1 MKNNIFFKNKRKRA
15 LFFANIILI
24 LFISF
29 HLVQMESTD
38 EELIT
43 FVLFLIGDL
52 ALLIYQIIE
61 IIKSSEL
68 PPPQ

>member
-1 MKNNIFFKNKRKRA
+1 MKNNTFFKNKRKRA

-29 HLVQMESTD
+29 HLIQMESTD

-43 FVLFLIGDL
+43 FVLFLIGDI
-52 ALLIYQIIE
+52 ALLIYQIVE
-61 IIKSSEL
+61 IIRSNKKDTE
-68 PPPQ
+68 

>member
-1 MKNNIFFKNKRKRA
+1 MKNNTFFKNKRKRA

-38 EELIT
+38 EELMT

-61 IIKSSEL
+61 IIRSNKK
-68 PPPQ
+68 Q

>member
-1 MKNNIFFKNKRKRA
+1 MKNNTFFKNKRKRA

-29 HLVQMESTD
+29 HLIQMESTD
-38 EELIT
+38 EELMT

-61 IIKSSEL
+61 IIRSNKKDTK
-68 PPPQ
+68 

>member
-1 MKNNIFFKNKRKRA
+1 MKNNTFFKNKRKRA

-29 HLVQMESTD
+29 HLIQMESTD
-38 EELIT
+38 EELMT
-43 FVLFLIGDL
+43 FVLFLIGDI

-61 IIKSSEL
+61 IIRSNKKDTK
-68 PPPQ
+68 

>member
-1 MKNNIFFKNKRKRA
+1 MKNNTFFKNKRKRA

-38 EELIT
+38 EELMT

-61 IIKSSEL
+61 IIRGNKK
-68 PPPQ
+68 

>member
-38 EELIT
+38 EELMT

-61 IIKSSEL
+61 IIRGNKK
-68 PPPQ
+68 

>member
-1 MKNNIFFKNKRKRA
+1 MKNNTFFKNKRKRA

-38 EELIT
+38 EELMT

-61 IIKSSEL
+61 IIKSNKK
-68 PPPQ
+68 Q

>member
-38 EELIT
+38 EELMT

-61 IIKSSEL
+61 IIKSNKK
-68 PPPQ
+68 Q

>member
-1 MKNNIFFKNKRKRA
+1 MKNNTFFKNKRKRA

-38 EELIT
+38 EELMT

-61 IIKSSEL
+61 IIRSNKKDTK
-68 PPPQ
+68 